1 MLGDDSL
8 IIDGW
13 LHACSLL
20 ALQQVQGSFR
30 NTGSQGWSHG
40 WRPGW
45 EDKGTHLADENI
57 SAQLVKTT
65 VRAKW
70 QVNVQQGG
78 WEVSEEERGTV
89 GWSVGWGGE
98 VTEWVPLLLAW
109 PLVLRV
115 GEALRVS
122 LPGGRNSLRK
132 AKRGEGH
139 SRGLGW
145 GAREQLC
152 PANSPSLL
160 PSPRPPSSWCQHPNL
175 PHETGGHLSLRTSK
189 QAKINNQK
197 REKRRKNL

>member
-1 MLGDDSL
+1 MFGDDSL
-8 IIDGW
+8 IIDCW
-13 LHACSLL
+13 LHACPLL

-40 WRPGW
+40 WQPGW
-45 EDKGTHLADENI
+45 EDKGTHSADENI
-57 SAQLVKTT
+57 SVQLVKTT

-78 WEVSEEERGTV
+78 WEVSEEEGGTV
-89 GWSVGWGGE
+89 AWGGE
-98 VTEWVPLLLAW
+98 VRVGAIASCLA
-109 PLVLRV
+109 LVLRV

-152 PANSPSLL
+152 PAKGPSFL

-175 PHETGGHLSLRTSK
+175 PHETGGHLSLPTSK

>member
-1 MLGDDSL
+1 MFGDDSL

-40 WRPGW
+40 WQPGW

-89 GWSVGWGGE
+89 GWGVGWGGE

-122 LPGGRNSLRK
+122 LPGGRNGLRK

-145 GAREQLC
+145 GRGNSYAQLT
-152 PANSPSLL
+152 AAPSFLL
-160 PSPRPPSSWCQHPNL
+160 QDLHQVGASIRTCLMKLEGIFPYQPPN
-175 PHETGGHLSLRTSK
+175 R
-189 QAKINNQK
+189 QK
-197 REKRRKNL
+197 